1 MTMAA
6 ACPTFIERV
15 DPRWVMA
22 TTTSQAASISSLRPD
37 ASDPK
42 TRQARSG
49 NTAPSR
55 ATEPSTL
62 STPTRD
68 SPVDA
73 PSTHCVR
80 GAHDG
85 PNVEVVIEVFD
96 GDFERQ
102 GARSHVRADRL
113 HRPIPVAVLDVA
125 PIPVSQQL
133 TIIVLANRPFV
144 LPTRPRTDPDLTTG
158 RGHCLVR
165 GGLPTSR
172 IQPRDV
178 TSVFELVHGSHPSGN
193 VE

>member
-1 MTMAA
+1 MVDEFAYLGAVINGQVAVGDHGPAA
-6 ACPTFIERV
+6 VP
-15 DPRWVMA
+15 P
-22 TTTSQAASISSLRPD
+22 L
-37 ASDPK
+37 
-42 TRQARSG
+42 
-49 NTAPSR
+49 APY
-55 ATEPSTL
+55 
-62 STPTRD
+62 D
-68 SPVDA
+68 VDA
-73 PSTHCVR
+73 PSAHCVR

-133 TIIVLANRPFV
+133 TIILFADRPLV
-144 LPTRPRTDPDLTTG
+144 LPARPRTDPDLTTG
-158 RGHCLVR
+158 RDHCLVR